1 LTTAIVVVPVPKEF
15 HGLANLLNV
24 DGSLFTIMKAGYILR
39 MTPPGVFSLEEVNNM
54 RFSARERTARWRNL
68 DEIASRLNIPTISIL
83 GIKDS
88 HDFCVPI
95 WYHRG
100 SIIITLH
107 ELHGIA
113 VRLLGFQLKD
123 SAAWLCW
130 WEAPRR
136 GMLFSQAATT
146 RTALELADGR
156 IEAAIIPASTPV
168 QAGSIVSAV
177 AMTDA
182 GPTFTDTAG
191 VSSLLHDDGSS
202 TVPGTATPLPGSL

>member
-24 DGSLFTIMKAGYILR
+24 DGSLFTITKAGYILR

-88 HDFCVPI
+88 HGFCVPI

-123 SAAWLCW
+123 CSLALLVGGPAPRQAVQPGSHYSHSTGAGRRPHRGGHYPRINTCPSGIHRVSCRHDRCRPDIYRHRRRLVSAA
-130 WEAPRR
+130 RR
-136 GMLFSQAATT
+136 
-146 RTALELADGR
+146 R
-156 IEAAIIPASTPV
+156 V
-168 QAGSIVSAV
+168 
-177 AMTDA
+177 
-182 GPTFTDTAG
+182 
-191 VSSLLHDDGSS
+191 
-202 TVPGTATPLPGSL
+202 